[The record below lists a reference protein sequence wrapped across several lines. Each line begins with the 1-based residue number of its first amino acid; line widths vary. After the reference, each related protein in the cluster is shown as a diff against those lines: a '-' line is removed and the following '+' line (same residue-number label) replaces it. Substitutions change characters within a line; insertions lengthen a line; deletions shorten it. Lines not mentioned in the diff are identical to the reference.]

1 MNRPGTCSICSRS
14 DASDIDRALAG
25 SGTSW
30 RAVARRYGLGRAAV
44 TRHAHK
50 HLGSRLRR
58 AAEAR
63 ASGSDPALLDKLL
76 EYNRV
81 TKGILARALT
91 AGDLKSA
98 LKAVARAERQLE
110 LEGKLL
116 GLLRDNGGATIN
128 VTVVDDAAATRMAK
142 VFLQR
147 RGVLAGDAEPR
158 EVATTDSEN
167 EEEP

>member
-1 MNRPGTCSICSRS
+1 
-14 DASDIDRALAG
+14 
-25 SGTSW
+25 
-30 RAVARRYGLGRAAV
+30 
-44 TRHAHK
+44 
-50 HLGSRLRR
+50 
-58 AAEAR
+58 
-63 ASGSDPALLDKLL
+63 LLDKLL

-81 TKGILARALT
+81 TKGILARALN

-116 GLLRDNGGATIN
+116 GILRDSGGATIN

-147 RGVLAGDAEPR
+147 RGVLAGDAEPIKG
-158 EVATTDSEN
+158 AASETEEEEEE